1 MCRQLARRSLI
12 STVVPHEAK
21 RRSQMRNCASENLEI
36 SGFVLCT
43 PRNDGDGYVAL
54 VLTPITS
61 AEAAMSP
68 PGTFS
73 FDAPGDAARAAEL
86 RRVKVLA
93 TLVLVGTLALFVTA
107 KALVPV
113 HPVFGF
119 VAAFAEAATIGG
131 LADWYAVVALF
142 KRPLGLPIPHTAI
155 IQSNQHRI
163 ADKLGEFIEV
173 HFLEAAPVAAKL
185 RQIDFGSFI
194 ADWLRDRKRS
204 TDLARFTLRLLPEAV
219 TATETSGLMTF
230 ITRRITT
237 QLQGID
243 LAPLAAGT
251 LRAFVAEG
259 RHQGL
264 LDDILRAVHQSLTEP
279 ETMAMIREKIRGELP
294 TLLKLYRADKYLVN
308 KIVAS
313 ATAFFE
319 EVRDDPKHPFR
330 GEFDR
335 MVLTFVDR
343 LGSDPSYA
351 DRIDGLKRDLLARPE
366 LGDLARNVWSN
377 ARSFIERSASGESQV
392 LQQHLAGMF
401 MKTGDT
407 LAADPE
413 LRAEINQ
420 GFVAVLRSF
429 IADQKSVVSSFI
441 SDQVKAWDMG
451 QLLQLI
457 EINIGRDL
465 QYIRFNGSLIGG
477 LAGLALYTAEVLPR
491 ML

>member
-1 MCRQLARRSLI
+1 MTRPAQFL
-12 STVVPHEAK
+12 
-21 RRSQMRNCASENLEI
+21 
-36 SGFVLCT
+36 
-43 PRNDGDGYVAL
+43 
-54 VLTPITS
+54 
-61 AEAAMSP
+61 
-68 PGTFS
+68 
-73 FDAPGDAARAAEL
+73 FDAPGDLARAAEL
-86 RRVKVLA
+86 RRVKTVATAVLA
-93 TLVLVGTLALFVTA
+93 ATLALFVAA
-107 KALVPV
+107 KLLLPI
-113 HPVFGF
+113 HPAFGF

-142 KRPLGLPIPHTAI
+142 RRPMGLPIPHTAI
-155 IQSNQHRI
+155 IQSNQQRI

-173 HFLEAAPVAAKL
+173 HFLEPAPVEAKL

-204 TDLARFTLRLLPEAV
+204 ADLARFSLRLLPEAV
-219 TATETSGLMTF
+219 SATETSGLQTF
-230 ITRRITT
+230 STRRIAT
-237 QLQGID
+237 QLQSID

-251 LRAFVAEG
+251 LRAFVQEG

-264 LDDILRAVHQSLTEP
+264 LDDILRIVHESLTQP
-279 ETMAMIREKIRGELP
+279 QTMAMVREKIRGELP

-319 EVRDDPKHPFR
+319 KVRSDSGHPFR

-335 MVLTFVDR
+335 MVLSFIDR

-351 DRIDGLKRDLLARPE
+351 ERIATLKRDLLARPE
-366 LGDLARNVWSN
+366 LSGLIRDIWSN
-377 ARSFIERSASGESQV
+377 ARSFIERSASGETQV

-401 MKTGDT
+401 AKAGEA
-407 LAADPE
+407 LKADSE
-413 LRAEINQ
+413 LRAEIN
-420 GFVAVLRSF
+420 GGLVVVLRTF
-429 IADQKSVVSSFI
+429 VADQKSGVSSFI

-451 QLLQLI
+451 QLISLI

-477 LAGLALYTAEVLPR
+477 LAGLGLYTAEFLLR
-491 ML
+491 LL